1 MRSVVLHYR
10 LERKPQI
17 NHAEAVDSEQRLS
30 WGESQATAAFLQPCP
45 QAASML
51 QGPLPTV
58 LPTWPGWR
66 FLKPSGCSQCS
77 GTVQCHAAPCHAV
90 QHRAMLFS
98 TVQYHAAQRDVVLCK
113 ESHAMLCE
121 VVQHHKMS
129 CSAVQSCAVL
139 CKVVQQHVMPCST
152 VQCRSALCNIVQHC
166 AKSCSA
172 VQSHA
177 GLCDALQHPAAPC
190 TSCIAAPGLPTLRPG
205 TRCPVH
211 TRTSPLPRPRPLPPA
226 RLSPR
231 LPSGFHY
238 PPPS

>member
-66 FLKPSGCSQCS
+66 FLKPWGCSQCS

-98 TVQYHAAQRDVVLCK
+98 TVQYHAAQRDVVLHRAK
-113 ESHAMLCE
+113 
-121 VVQHHKMS
+121 S
-129 CSAVQSCAVL
+129 CNAVQSRAAPCDVVQRCAKLCCAVQSRAAACDAVQHCATLFCTVQYRAAL
-139 CKVVQQHVMPCST
+139 CKVVQRCAES
-152 VQCRSALCNIVQHC
+152 CR
-166 AKSCSA
+166 A
-172 VQSHA
+172 V
-177 GLCDALQHPAAPC
+177 
-190 TSCIAAPGLPTLRPG
+190 
-205 TRCPVH
+205 
-211 TRTSPLPRPRPLPPA
+211 
-226 RLSPR
+226 
-231 LPSGFHY
+231 
-238 PPPS
+238 